1 MLSIF
6 SDMVERFLEIFMDD
20 FSVFGD
26 SFDDCLT
33 NLEKVLNRCEQKNL
47 VLNWEKCHFMVTNG
61 IVLGHIVSSKRIEV
75 DKSKIELIANLST
88 PKSIKDV
95 RSFLGHAG
103 FYIRFIKDFSVI
115 SKPLCN
121 LLTKENVFEW
131 TEQCEK
137 AFVKLKSLVTF
148 ALVIQP
154 PDWSLPFEI
163 MCDASDYAVGAV
175 LGQRKDKKPYVI
187 YYASK
192 TLNSAQMNYTTT
204 EKELLVVV
212 FACDKFRSYLVGSP
226 VVIFNDHATLKY
238 LLSKKDSKARL
249 VRWILLLQ
257 EFDITIKDK
266 KDTENVVANHLSRL
280 TTDSRSD
287 ITPIDDYFPDE
298 SLFYVSAMPWFA
310 NIVNFLVS
318 GQLSAHWSTQ
328 DK

>member
-1 MLSIF
+1 M
-6 SDMVERFLEIFMDD
+6 E
-20 FSVFGD
+20 
-26 SFDDCLT
+26 T
-33 NLEKVLNRCEQKNL
+33 ND
-47 VLNWEKCHFMVTNG
+47 
-61 IVLGHIVSSKRIEV
+61 IVLGHIVSSKEIEV
-75 DKSKIELIANLST
+75 DKSKIELTANLPT

-103 FYIRFIKDFSVI
+103 FYRRFIKDFSVI

-137 AFVKLKSLVTF
+137 AFIKLKSLLTS
-148 ALVIQP
+148 APAIQP
-154 PDWSLPFEI
+154 PDWSLPFVI
-163 MCDASDYAVGAV
+163 MCDVSDYAVSNV

-192 TLNSAQMNYTTT
+192 TLNCAQMNYTTT
-204 EKELLVVV
+204 EKELLAVV
-212 FACDKFRSYLVGSP
+212 FACEKFRSYLVGSP
-226 VVIFNDHATLKY
+226 IVVFSDHATLKY

-266 KDTENVVANHLSRL
+266 KDTENVVADHLSRL

-287 ITPIDDYFPDE
+287 ITPIDDYFPNE
-298 SLFYVSAMPWFA
+298 SLFSVSTMPWFA
-310 NIVNFLVS
+310 NIVNFLIS
-318 GQLSAHWSTQ
+318 G
-328 DK
+328 